1 MISKTN
7 QNPLRIEA
15 LMQAV
20 QEQTLH
26 TASKSTEQDISKLND
41 TLIKMKNKKI
51 DISQKLSS
59 KVAHQLEKKENTKII
74 KEDLR
79 QWLPVMKKNREAEFQ
94 DFRQDVNKDN
104 FRMQT
109 SANTLSNKG
118 PNAQSKILNKLQEM
132 DMDTEANL
140 KKRETNFLE
149 NLEADERREKIDAL
163 VNHKNLSM
171 YKETKL
177 KKMKKIKSKLYRQIR
192 KKKKFKEEGAKLEM
206 MAEQDPKLRFEQ
218 LEKLEIQR
226 ARERITQKH
235 KNNSAYVKQ
244 IRKYNGEK
252 NAQIATSELQSERRK
267 LLRKLNMNEYNEL
280 MDSDDSD
287 FDEKNFE
294 GEAIAELEKEFG
306 EIDDPKTTSGPQDIV
321 EKLLSISKQNLKKEA
336 KNLIGKLKSGKSL
349 EDDLKS
355 EEDSDINDSEMSDTE
370 RRQKKKDK
378 KKLDEEKARKVDQ
391 EALKEKGRKKFTS
404 NAIIVENLAEQN
416 Y

>member
-1 MISKTN
+1 
-7 QNPLRIEA
+7 
-15 LMQAV
+15 MQAV
-20 QEQTLH
+20 QEQAPNPT
-26 TASKSTEQDISKLND
+26 SKATDEEITKLND
-41 TLIKMKNKKI
+41 TLKKMKTKKI

-59 KVAHQLEKKENTKII
+59 KVAHQLEKKENTKLI
-74 KEDLR
+74 KEDLK
-79 QWLPVMKKNREAEFQ
+79 QWLPVMKKNREAEHQ

-109 SANTLSNKG
+109 SANVLSHKG
-118 PNAQSKILNKLQEM
+118 PDAQSKILNKLQEM

-140 KKRETNFLE
+140 KKRESHLLE
-149 NLEADERREKIDAL
+149 SLEADDRREKLDQL
-163 VNHKNLSM
+163 VGHKNLAM

-192 KKKKFKEEGAKLEM
+192 KKHKFKEEAIKLEM

-287 FDEKNFE
+287 FDDKNYE
-294 GEAIAELEKEFG
+294 GEAIKELEAEFG
-306 EIDDPKTTSGPQDIV
+306 EIDGVDPAQADGPQDII
-321 EKLLSISKQNLKKEA
+321 EKLIN
-336 KNLIGKLKSGKSL
+336 IGKAK
-349 EDDLKS
+349 
-355 EEDSDINDSEMSDTE
+355 
-370 RRQKKKDK
+370 
-378 KKLDEEKARKVDQ
+378 
-391 EALKEKGRKKFTS
+391 
-404 NAIIVENLAEQN
+404 
-416 Y
+416 